1 MLISAL
7 SATDLAG
14 RAPALL
20 RLLRSLLLLGA
31 RPVCRLGGKQPADDM
46 YDAVVGHDVR
56 LQDFDL
62 VDRHTAFA
70 ALTSSVAP

>member
-14 RAPALL
+14 RAP
-20 RLLRSLLLLGA
+20 RCGCSSLLLLGA
-31 RPVCRLGGKQPADDM
+31 RLVCRLGGKQPADDM
-46 YDAVVGHDVR
+46 DDAVVGHDVR

-62 VDRHTAFA
+62 VDQHTAFGRID
-70 ALTSSVAP
+70 VERRP